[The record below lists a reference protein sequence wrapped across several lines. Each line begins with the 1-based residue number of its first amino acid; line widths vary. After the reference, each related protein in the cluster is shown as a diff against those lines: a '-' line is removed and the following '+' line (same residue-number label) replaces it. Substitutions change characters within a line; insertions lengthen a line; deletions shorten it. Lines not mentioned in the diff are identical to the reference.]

1 MKGWEFPWADPGEG
15 PGGPKPH
22 PPIFGPNW
30 GPKCRKKILG
40 RPPPTPPP
48 PPPLPCLFQG
58 LDPGLIS
65 LVKVY
70 KKSKETVMSVWKR
83 PKRANR
89 YTSWLTVKKSRKR
102 FLVWF
107 VYVWETV
114 HLQKLKRMQR
124 SKLGMLRGYHLS
136 LEGIRKGYLVFVKNS
151 ICKGTV
157 LDLGAEPPRIKLFEY
172 PPPPPISLFTGC
184 SERVLS
190 GESSEV
196 ERKKRSTFGCYLWR
210 PGSQRSWG

>member
-1 MKGWEFPWADPGEG
+1 MVRFWLTQRVCEISLGGWVYFLLRPLRGSSAQRMYHLQASGIWKGGNFHGRIQGRG
-15 PGGPKPH
+15 PGGPS
-22 PPIFGPNW
+22 
-30 GPKCRKKILG
+30 
-40 RPPPTPPP
+40 PTPLFLDQTEARSAEKNFGKTTPH

-83 PKRANR
+83 PERANR

-124 SKLGMLRGYHLS
+124 SKLGM
-136 LEGIRKGYLVFVKNS
+136 
-151 ICKGTV
+151 
-157 LDLGAEPPRIKLFEY
+157 
-172 PPPPPISLFTGC
+172 
-184 SERVLS
+184 
-190 GESSEV
+190 
-196 ERKKRSTFGCYLWR
+196 
-210 PGSQRSWG
+210 

>member
-1 MKGWEFPWADPGEG
+1 MTKPTKQSLQPGRHQQTQKYCCFAWWYDSDWHKEFAKFPSGVGGTSYNGLYGEAPPKGCTIFRLQVYERVGISM
-15 PGGPKPH
+15 GGSRGGARGAQA
-22 PPIFGPNW
+22 PPPYFWTKLRPEV
-30 GPKCRKKILG
+30 PKKILG
-40 RPPPTPPP
+40 RPPPP
-48 PPPLPCLFQG
+48 PCLFQG

-124 SKLGMLRGYHLS
+124 SKLGM
-136 LEGIRKGYLVFVKNS
+136 
-151 ICKGTV
+151 
-157 LDLGAEPPRIKLFEY
+157 
-172 PPPPPISLFTGC
+172 
-184 SERVLS
+184 
-190 GESSEV
+190 
-196 ERKKRSTFGCYLWR
+196 
-210 PGSQRSWG
+210 